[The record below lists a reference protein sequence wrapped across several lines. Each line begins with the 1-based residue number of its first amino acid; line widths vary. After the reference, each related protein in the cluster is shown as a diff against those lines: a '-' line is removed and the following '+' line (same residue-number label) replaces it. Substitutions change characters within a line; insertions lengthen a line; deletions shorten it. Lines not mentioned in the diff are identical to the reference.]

1 MGKKSTPPPP
11 DYAAAAQ
18 AQAAA
23 SKDTAQY
30 NTELNRVNQVTP
42 YGSLTWNQTTGPDG
56 KPVWTQTVQLS
67 PEQQALQNSQDK
79 LSQGYLNTAQSS
91 LDRISQA
98 MGTPFDM
105 SGIPDMQGAPQGGT
119 SASVST
125 PFTSVTPGQLQLTG
139 PDASRY
145 QTAGLDVAA
154 LANLYGK
161 APTVSAAS
169 VGGGGNITSTF
180 DTSGVRKLP
189 GQIDDTSRK
198 RVEEALM
205 ARLNPQ
211 YQADE
216 QALRTRLLNSGIE
229 VGSDAYNREMNNFSQ
244 RLNDARMQAVLA
256 GGQEESRQVGLI
268 QGLQGQE
275 FNQAYQKGKFG
286 QDAEIA
292 MANNALQAGI
302 ANANNALQAQ
312 IANGNFSQ
320 RNASDRI
327 AAILAAQG
335 LNQQG
340 AQQNFG
346 MDLSSR
352 TFGNAAQE
360 AQFAQGLASAQFANN
375 AADTATQRQLQIDQI
390 TNAMGLANA
399 NFNNQNR
406 QQSIQEQAYLRSL
419 PLNEANAL
427 RSGGQVQGPQFSSYY
442 TGGQSQA
449 APMFDAAVAQ
459 GNYDM
464 QAAAQQ
470 QSGFNALLGGLASL
484 GGAGILKYSDPRLK
498 SNVTR
503 IGTHPLGIGLYEYD
517 IFGKRERGVMSTEVR
532 QVMPHAV
539 VVGEDGF
546 DRVNYSLL
554 GGF

>member
-1 MGKKSTPPPP
+1 LESIHREGFALPETKG
-11 DYAAAAQ
+11 AV
-18 AQAAA
+18 
-23 SKDTAQY
+23 
-30 NTELNRVNQVTP
+30 ERVLIGRDREIP
-42 YGSLTWNQTTGPDG
+42 RIRHGII
-56 KPVWTQTVQLS
+56 VQL
-67 PEQQALQNSQDK
+67 
-79 LSQGYLNTAQSS
+79 
-91 LDRISQA
+91 
-98 MGTPFDM
+98 
-105 SGIPDMQGAPQGGT
+105 
-119 SASVST
+119 
-125 PFTSVTPGQLQLTG
+125 
-139 PDASRY
+139 
-145 QTAGLDVAA
+145 
-154 LANLYGK
+154 
-161 APTVSAAS
+161 
-169 VGGGGNITSTF
+169 
-180 DTSGVRKLP
+180 
-189 GQIDDTSRK
+189 
-198 RVEEALM
+198 
-205 ARLNPQ
+205 
-211 YQADE
+211 
-216 QALRTRLLNSGIE
+216 
-229 VGSDAYNREMNNFSQ
+229 
-244 RLNDARMQAVLA
+244 
-256 GGQEESRQVGLI
+256 
-268 QGLQGQE
+268 
-275 FNQAYQKGKFG
+275 
-286 QDAEIA
+286 
-292 MANNALQAGI
+292 
-302 ANANNALQAQ
+302 
-312 IANGNFSQ
+312 
-320 RNASDRI
+320 NASDRI